1 MFDPTMID
9 SLPEFS
15 FDTLFQHHPLG
26 MWLVDAVSL
35 KILAAN
41 QAAIRA
47 YGYTEGQWKTLTLLD
62 LCVIEESVLRE
73 AFSRQPCF
81 AGGREYVFVRQDQS
95 ALIVDLS
102 WQVFQNHRI
111 LLTAREVTREGSQFL
126 TPLERMAELSRM
138 IRAEHGLEAAQTLSQ
153 ELQQR
158 MAEALQAAE
167 VGVWEWDLISSQVLW
182 DEQTAFLMGTTLED
196 FNGRIEGFNRLVHP
210 EDVEGVGEALAHSRD
225 NQQPFEK
232 SFRVRTQEGQERW
245 LMSRG
250 RYDYTPEGMAYRITG
265 VILDI
270 TARIQAETALRDS
283 EKRLRELS
291 EAQKRFIA
299 DAAHELRT
307 PLTAIQGNIDIF
319 MRYPN
324 IPDDEKLDI
333 LGDVQR
339 ESNRLGRLVNDM
351 LQLARG
357 DSGATLRE
365 EEVQLDQVIVDVWR
379 DLSRVVPFHH
389 MLLGEVEPL
398 QIMGDQ
404 DRLKQLLLILLENAL
419 KYTPEGGTVSVSLS
433 RQEKCAEMRVMDT
446 GYGISE
452 EDLPRV
458 FERFFRADRSRTR
471 GEDPGG
477 TGLGLPIAKWIV
489 ESHKGKIWLES
500 ELGKGTTAVVQLPVY
515 EG

>member
-26 MWLVDAVSL
+26 MWLVDAPSL
-35 KILAAN
+35 RILTAN
-41 QAAIRA
+41 QAAIKS
-47 YGYTEGQWKTLTLLD
+47 YGYSEAQWQSLTLLD
-62 LCVIEESVLRE
+62 LCVIEEAVLRDNF
-73 AFSRQPCF
+73 AKQPCF
-81 AGGREYVFVRQDQS
+81 AGGKEFVFVRQDQS

-111 LLTAREVTREGSQFL
+111 LLTAREVIREGNAFL
-126 TPLERMAELSRM
+126 TPLERMTELSRM
-138 IRAEHGLEAAQTLSQ
+138 IRAEHGLQAAQTLSQ

-158 MAEALQAAE
+158 MTEALQASE
-167 VGVWEWDLISSQVLW
+167 VGIWEWDQISGQVLW
-182 DEQTAFLMGTTLED
+182 DEQTAFLMGTPLEE
-196 FNGRIEGFNRLVHP
+196 FNGRIEGFNAQVHP
-210 EDVEGVGEALAHSRD
+210 EDLDSVSQALEWAR
-225 NQQPFEK
+225 QERLPFEK
-232 SFRVRTQEGQERW
+232 SFRVKTPSGQDRW

-250 RYDYTPEGMAYRITG
+250 RFEYTPEGVPYRMTG
-265 VILDI
+265 IILDI
-270 TARIQAETALRDS
+270 SARIQAEVALRES

-324 IPDDEKLDI
+324 IPEDEKLDI
-333 LGDVQR
+333 LSDVQR
-339 ESNRLGRLVNDM
+339 EANRLGRLVNDM

-365 EEVQLDQVIVDVWR
+365 EDLQLDQVVMDVWR

-398 QIMGDQ
+398 QIMGDG

-419 KYTPEGGTVSVSLS
+419 KYTPEGGTVSVSLT
-433 RQEKCAEMRVMDT
+433 RQDRCAELRVSDT

-458 FERFFRADRSRTR
+458 FERFYRADRSRTR

-477 TGLGLPIAKWIV
+477 TGLGLPIARWIV
-489 ESHKGKIWLES
+489 EGHKGKIWLES
-500 ELGKGTTAVVQLPVY
+500 ELGKGTTAVVQLPVD